1 MRSQTAALL
10 PLFFST
16 LLRAQSPT
24 VPAGEAPRTTAAVS
38 VGYVLVPFV
47 VADVKGRPGRDLK
60 KKDVTLLCDGLP
72 VATDLFDHS
81 DDGPVSFAIL
91 LDGSGSMGLGR
102 KMEGARAALRALLSR
117 RLPGDD
123 YALYVFSQGEA
134 REAVPFTNDAARLTQ
149 ALQAVTPF
157 GKTALFDAI
166 AKMPDKSLFGK
177 NGARAILL
185 LTDGIDNAS
194 KLTEAELT
202 TILEGVEVPVYPL
215 GLRAS
220 NAVGTPPPGLTK
232 ESLLNLDV
240 LGHIARMSGGRVGI
254 VTEPDELEGAVRDI
268 EKDLRSQ
275 YLVGFTPTGA
285 GTVRYHRLALR
296 ISGRPKVIRV
306 RAGYRGTDPPR

>member
-1 MRSQTAALL
+1 MRSHPAALL
-10 PLFFST
+10 SLFFSS
-16 LLRAQSPT
+16 LLGAQVPT
-24 VPAGEAPRTTAAVS
+24 PPAGEAPRATSAVS

-47 VADVKGRPGRDLK
+47 VADTKGRPIRDVR
-60 KKDVTLLCDGLP
+60 KKDVTLLCDGAP
-72 VATDLFDHS
+72 VVTDLFDHS

-117 RLPGDD
+117 RVPGDD

-134 REAVPFTNDAARLTQ
+134 HEVVPFTNDAAQLTR
-149 ALQAVTPF
+149 ALEAVAPF

-166 AKMPDKSLFGK
+166 AKMPDKSLLGK

-202 TILEGVEVPVYPL
+202 QIMEGIEVPVYPM

-220 NAVGTPPPGLTK
+220 DAVGTPPPGFTK

-240 LGHIARMSGGRVGI
+240 LGHIARMSGGRMGI
-254 VTEPDELEGAVRDI
+254 VTEPEELEGAVREI

-285 GTVRYHRLALR
+285 GAVRYHRLALR

>member
-1 MRSQTAALL
+1 MRSKAALL
-10 PLFFST
+10 SCFFTAT
-16 LLRAQSPT
+16 LAAQAPT
-24 VPAGEAPRTTAAVS
+24 PPAAEAPRTTAAVS

-47 VADVKGRPGRDLK
+47 VADTKGRPVRDLK
-60 KKDVTLLCDGLP
+60 RKDVTLLCDGVP
-72 VATDLFDHS
+72 VPTDLFDHS
-81 DDGPVSFAIL
+81 DDGPVSFTIL
-91 LDGSGSMGLGR
+91 LDGSGSMALGR
-102 KMEGARAALRALLSR
+102 KMEGARAALRALLDR
-117 RLPGDD
+117 RLPADD

-134 REAVPFTNDAARLTQ
+134 REAVPFTNDAAKLRH
-149 ALQAVTPF
+149 ALDAVTPF

-166 AKMPDKSLFGK
+166 AKMPDKSLLGK

-194 KLTEAELT
+194 RLTEAELT
-202 TILEGVEVPVYPL
+202 RLLEGVDIPVYPL

-220 NAVGTPPPGLTK
+220 DAVGTPPPGFTK
-232 ESLLNLDV
+232 EALLNMDV
-240 LGHIARMSGGRVGI
+240 LGHIARMSGGRMGV
-254 VTEPDELEGAVRDI
+254 VTEPDQLEGAVRDI

-285 GTVRYHRLALR
+285 GTVRYHRLAMR